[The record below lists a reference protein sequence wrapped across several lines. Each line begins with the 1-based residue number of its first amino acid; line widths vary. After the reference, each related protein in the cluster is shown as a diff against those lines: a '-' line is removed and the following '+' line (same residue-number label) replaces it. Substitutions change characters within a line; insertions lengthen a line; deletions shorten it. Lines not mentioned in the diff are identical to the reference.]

1 MSREEKYSTQYIIDL
16 VSNSREYP
24 LCKDDKVRRKA
35 ITVGLASVKKAY
47 RNGYRKALDE
57 VADWI
62 AENLDAS
69 PEMINRL
76 KTDLK

>member
-1 MSREEKYSTQYIIDL
+1 MSRGEKYSTQYIIDL